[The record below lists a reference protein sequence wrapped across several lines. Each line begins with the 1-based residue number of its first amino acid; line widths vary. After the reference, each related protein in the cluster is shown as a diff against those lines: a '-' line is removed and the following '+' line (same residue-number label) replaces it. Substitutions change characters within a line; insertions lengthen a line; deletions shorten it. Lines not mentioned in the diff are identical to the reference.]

1 MQRRILKG
9 LALAACF
16 SMNCFA
22 QGPAAGACVKDLEA
36 LPGFLLE
43 NDTGAPDHLAKFGQ
57 KYFDDAPA
65 EAKSTALRIRG
76 NASCTPVIRKYLR
89 EGPRGPLGGGENTV
103 ASPAAAAGRRPRGIV
118 P

>member
-57 KYFDDAPA
+57 KYFNDALA
-65 EAKSTALRIRG
+65 EAKSAALRLRG

-89 EGPRGPLGGGENTV
+89 ELPRADFSDGWTASSRAGGC
-103 ASPAAAAGRRPRGIV
+103 AG
-118 P
+118 